1 MTLVII
7 LNQHQRDNFNVRHE
21 DISRYILT
29 NYTHLVSLFV
39 LNV

>member
-7 LNQHQRDNFNVRHE
+7 LNQHQRDNFNVRYE
-21 DISRYILT
+21 DISRYIHT
-29 NYTHLVSLFV
+29 NYTYLVSLFV